1 LAAGADVIIEAL
13 PDEPGRSLLE
23 PHRRVHPSV
32 PICVELPSGES
43 DLDATASEI
52 PCGTSDTVVMG
63 ILERLAK
70 KDPAGGE
77 IP

>member
-1 LAAGADVIIEAL
+1 
-13 PDEPGRSLLE
+13 
-23 PHRRVHPSV
+23 V

-52 PCGTSDTVVMG
+52 PRGTSDTVVIG

-70 KDPAGGE
+70 KAPAGGE